1 MLRDIYSQKISLDD
15 SAGFE
20 CRVKML
26 LHGSFIWFVAL
37 MVRFY
42 TGVTTNLSRRLRQ
55 HNGEIAGG
63 AGYTRGRRPVCLV
76 WSEGCIDRSHAQRRE
91 YVVRRSP
98 RSTKL
103 RLEANHG

>member
-1 MLRDIYSQKISLDD
+1 MSGED
-15 SAGFE
+15 
-20 CRVKML
+20 VTT
-26 LHGSFIWFVAL
+26 WFVYL
-37 MVRFY
+37 VRCADGSFY
-42 TGVTTNLSRRLRQ
+42 TGVTTDLPRRLRQ

-76 WSEGCIDRSHAQRRE
+76 WSEACIDRSHAQRRE

-98 RSTKL
+98 RSMKL

>member
-1 MLRDIYSQKISLDD
+1 MSGED
-15 SAGFE
+15 
-20 CRVKML
+20 VTT
-26 LHGSFIWFVAL
+26 WFVYL
-37 MVRFY
+37 VRCADGSFY
-42 TGVTTNLSRRLRQ
+42 TGVTTDLPRRLRQ

-76 WSEGCIDRSHAQRRE
+76 WSEACVDRSHAQRRE
-91 YVVRRSP
+91 YVVRRSS

>member
-1 MLRDIYSQKISLDD
+1 MSGED
-15 SAGFE
+15 GTT
-20 CRVKML
+20 
-26 LHGSFIWFVAL
+26 WFVYL
-37 MVRFY
+37 VRCADSSFY
-42 TGVTTNLSRRLRQ
+42 TGVTTNLARRLRQ

-76 WSEGCIDRSHAQRRE
+76 WSEACIDRSHAQRRE

-98 RSTKL
+98 RSMKL

>member
-1 MLRDIYSQKISLDD
+1 MSVED
-15 SAGFE
+15 GTT
-20 CRVKML
+20 
-26 LHGSFIWFVAL
+26 WFVYL
-37 MVRFY
+37 VRCADSSFY
-42 TGVTTNLSRRLRQ
+42 TGVTTNLARRLRQ

-76 WSEGCIDRSHAQRRE
+76 WSEACIDRSHAQRRE
-91 YVVRRSP
+91 YVVRRIP